1 MCWTERPFT
10 CVNGFAVQCHN
21 QIPEIEL
28 VESLCQPCGFSFQML
43 STQGHLDQS
52 ISVCLLA
59 HRKLAIRKERLTAD
73 SANTISPSLRAVL
86 SMCRG
91 RHLPPP
97 LPHHQGGRLGC
108 HLDRAGKEHFFILSL
123 FYTQTPPKSM
133 NLFFAYFQNFTS
145 I

>member
-1 MCWTERPFT
+1 MVSFLLLIKMLLPLNRLLKLTFVWQIWRSHLPPYNYTYKASDKRRPFT
-10 CVNGFAVQCHN
+10 CLNGFAVQPHN

-28 VESLCQPCGFSFQML
+28 AESLCQPCGFSFQML

-59 HRKLAIRKERLTAD
+59 QRKLAIRKERLTAG
-73 SANTISPSLRAVL
+73 SANTISPSLRAVV

-97 LPHHQGGRLGC
+97 LPHH
-108 HLDRAGKEHFFILSL
+108 
-123 FYTQTPPKSM
+123 
-133 NLFFAYFQNFTS
+133 
-145 I
+145 